1 MNILVINNFLFCQ
14 LVNKLSTIMI
24 NNFLSRKLIV
34 NKKFY
39 VILHKINNNFK
50 NLLKPNVE
58 Y

>member
-50 NLLKPNVE
+50 NLLKP
-58 Y
+58 